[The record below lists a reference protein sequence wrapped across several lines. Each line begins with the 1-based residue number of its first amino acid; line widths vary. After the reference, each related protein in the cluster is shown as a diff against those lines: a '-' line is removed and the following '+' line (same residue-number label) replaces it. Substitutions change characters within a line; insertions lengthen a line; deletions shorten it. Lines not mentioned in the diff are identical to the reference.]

1 MKKYSFLLLAALAI
15 LLASPNFP
23 GRPGAATP
31 EAVSVAAPI
40 PAATAKEAAN
50 PAASKY
56 GNLIIKEDRLVKKGH
71 FVDSIFSNFDNLNI
85 DLHVNYHCM
94 TKPLFMVHEPH
105 AHPCYEILAF
115 IGGNPLNIRD
125 FGGEVELTLGDE
137 KHIINST
144 CFVVIPPGLPHCP
157 LNFKRVDKPF
167 MFMVIL
173 TMGKYATLPQE
184 QLGVKV
190 DPNAPPPPPPK

>member
-1 MKKYSFLLLAALAI
+1 MKRYSLLLFLPLLLVLALPS
-15 LLASPNFP
+15 LSQN
-23 GRPGAATP
+23 P
-31 EAVSVAAPI
+31 EQKKAV
-40 PAATAKEAAN
+40 AN
-50 PAASKY
+50 PSPAIGIAVAPGAASKY
-56 GNLIIKEDRLVKKGH
+56 GNLIIKEDKLVKKGH
-71 FVDSIFSNFDNLNI
+71 FVDSIFSSFDNLNI

-94 TKPLFMVHEPH
+94 TKPLFMVKEPH
-105 AHPCYEILAF
+105 AHPSYEILAF
-115 IGGNPLNIRD
+115 IGGNPLDIRD

-144 CFVVIPPGLPHCP
+144 SFVVIPPGLPHCP
-157 LNFKRVDKPF
+157 LNFKTVNKPF